1 MLGEAALDAG
11 FDPMVSETHG
21 MAQRGGI
28 VVSTVVLG
36 ELKSPIISPGE
47 ADVLLGFEGLETFRA
62 LNYCHAKSLVIANT
76 ATIAPYP
83 VATGQAQ
90 YPPVERLM
98 QLLGEHVGGLLAF
111 DAGER
116 ARQAGSALAVNMVL
130 LGALA
135 ATGSLPFSQE
145 DLQRILSTRTNPKF
159 LEANLNAFQTG
170 VDAAQDSQN
179 WVRRLPS
186 RH

>member
-1 MLGEAALDAG
+1 MPEN
-11 FDPMVSETHG
+11 
-21 MAQRGGI
+21 R
-28 VVSTVVLG
+28 
-36 ELKSPIISPGE
+36 
-47 ADVLLGFEGLETFRA
+47 
-62 LNYCHAKSLVIANT
+62 IA
-76 ATIAPYP
+76 
-83 VATGQAQ
+83 
-90 YPPVERLM
+90 
-98 QLLGEHVGGLLAF
+98 EHVGGLLAF